1 MNNKKDMST
10 VVYLVDTSY
19 GLMSRLESGSY
30 TDSGEPTRISND
42 THVLNAYIVSAVLV
56 LVCDAKTI
64 CKDTLPNVNR
74 IYCEISNIAETTF
87 YLEAAES
94 MKKWQLEKMY
104 EEAYKTFQ
112 NIVDSLAELRKT
124 ISECH

>member
-94 MKKWQLEKMY
+94 MKKWQLEK
-104 EEAYKTFQ
+104 
-112 NIVDSLAELRKT
+112 NV
-124 ISECH
+124 